1 MKTKIFWLLL
11 ASLFALTM
19 LGNGLV
25 LADRDG
31 SEEDDDDWDEQLF
44 RNWFKSAN
52 KPNHNQYS
60 QLYQEECGSCHFPY
74 QPVFLPAAS
83 WRTMMG
89 KLDEHFGENAELSAE
104 DQATLSSYLISNA
117 ADRVNREIPNKVM
130 WSLRS
135 SPVPERITETGF
147 FKHEHNE
154 IPYSV
159 RNKKSGEKLTF
170 SNCDS
175 CHKKALQ
182 GSYNEH
188 EIIIPGIGRWDD

>member
-1 MKTKIFWLLL
+1 MRTKIFWLLL

>member
-52 KPNHNQYS
+52 KPIHNQYS

-104 DQATLSSYLISNA
+104 DQATLSSYLISNT

-159 RNKKSGEKLTF
+159 RNRKSGEKLTF

>member
-1 MKTKIFWLLL
+1 MRTKIFWLLL

-130 WSLRS
+130 CSLRS

-188 EIIIPGIGRWDD
+188 EINIPGIGRWDD

>member
-1 MKTKIFWLLL
+1 MKTKISWLLPAL
-11 ASLFALTM
+11 LIALTL

-31 SEEDDDDWDEQLF
+31 SGEDDGDWGEQLF
-44 RNWFKSAN
+44 RSWFKSAN
-52 KPNHNQYS
+52 KLNHSQYS

-89 KLDEHFGENAELSAE
+89 KLDDHFGENAELSEE

-159 RNKKSGEKLTF
+159 RNKNNGEKLSF

-182 GSYNEH
+182 GSYHEH
-188 EIIIPGIGRWDD
+188 EINIPGIGRWDD

>member
-11 ASLFALTM
+11 ALLFALTM

-83 WRTMMG
+83 WRTMMV

-135 SPVPERITETGF
+135 SPAPERITETGF

-170 SNCDS
+170 
-175 CHKKALQ
+175 
-182 GSYNEH
+182 
-188 EIIIPGIGRWDD
+188 

>member
-1 MKTKIFWLLL
+1 
-11 ASLFALTM
+11 M

-31 SEEDDDDWDEQLF
+31 SEEDDDDWGKQLF
-44 RNWFKSAN
+44 HSWFKSAN

-89 KLDEHFGENAELSAE
+89 KLDDHFGENAELSAE

-159 RNKKSGEKLTF
+159 RNRKSGEKLSF

-188 EIIIPGIGRWDD
+188 EINIPGIGRWDD

>member
-1 MKTKIFWLLL
+1 MKTKMFWLLL

-44 RNWFKSAN
+44 RNWFNSAN

-159 RNKKSGEKLTF
+159 RNKKSDEKLTF

-188 EIIIPGIGRWDD
+188 EINIPGIGRWDD

>member
-11 ASLFALTM
+11 ALLFALTL

-31 SEEDDDDWDEQLF
+31 SREDDDDWGEQLF
-44 RNWFKSAN
+44 RGWFKSAN

-89 KLDEHFGENAELSAE
+89 KLDDHFGENAELSEE

-117 ADRVNREIPNKVM
+117 ADRINREIPKKVM

-159 RNKKSGEKLTF
+159 RNKNSGEKLSF

-188 EIIIPGIGRWDD
+188 EINIPGIGRWDD

>member
-1 MKTKIFWLLL
+1 MKTKIFWLLPAL
-11 ASLFALTM
+11 LIALTL

-31 SEEDDDDWDEQLF
+31 SGEDDGDWGEQLF
-44 RNWFKSAN
+44 RSWFKSAN
-52 KPNHNQYS
+52 KPNHSQYS

-83 WRTMMG
+83 WRTIMG
-89 KLDEHFGENAELSAE
+89 KLDDHFDENAELSEE

-117 ADRVNREIPNKVM
+117 ADRVNREIPNKIM

-159 RNKKSGEKLTF
+159 SNKNSSEKLSF

-188 EIIIPGIGRWDD
+188 EINIPGIGRWDD

>member
-1 MKTKIFWLLL
+1 
-11 ASLFALTM
+11 M

-25 LADRDG
+25 LADRDR

-117 ADRVNREIPNKVM
+117 ADKVNREIPNKVM

>member
-11 ASLFALTM
+11 ALLFALTM

-83 WRTMMG
+83 WRTMMV

>member
-159 RNKKSGEKLTF
+159 RNRKSGEKLTF

>member
-1 MKTKIFWLLL
+1 MRTKIFWLLL

-104 DQATLSSYLISNA
+104 DQATLSSYLISDA